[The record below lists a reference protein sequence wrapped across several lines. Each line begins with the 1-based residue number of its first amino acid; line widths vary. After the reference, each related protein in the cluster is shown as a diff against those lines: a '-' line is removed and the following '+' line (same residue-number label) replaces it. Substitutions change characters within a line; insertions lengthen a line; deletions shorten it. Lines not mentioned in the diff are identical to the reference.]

1 MQNDTPSKGVLS
13 HFELVHR
20 PGEREN
26 AVALFD
32 ALGLRVVESGPYVM
46 GFIGPAANG
55 NSVENMIAASE
66 ITPEHWEFEQVLD
79 RELRR
84 PEIASLSETYKEAL
98 KARPQNRPHFGFAY
112 DSYEEWAGTL
122 ERIEKAVEE
131 RPELKGRARLASKFV
146 PGGPGAQTDYLHHAF
161 IHTDIV
167 GTGCLSLGTI
177 IELQYYARHPY

>member
-1 MQNDTPSKGVLS
+1 
-13 HFELVHR
+13 
-20 PGEREN
+20 
-26 AVALFD
+26 
-32 ALGLRVVESGPYVM
+32 
-46 GFIGPAANG
+46 
-55 NSVENMIAASE
+55 MIAASE

-146 PGGPGAQTDYLHHAF
+146 PG
-161 IHTDIV
+161 
-167 GTGCLSLGTI
+167 
-177 IELQYYARHPY
+177 